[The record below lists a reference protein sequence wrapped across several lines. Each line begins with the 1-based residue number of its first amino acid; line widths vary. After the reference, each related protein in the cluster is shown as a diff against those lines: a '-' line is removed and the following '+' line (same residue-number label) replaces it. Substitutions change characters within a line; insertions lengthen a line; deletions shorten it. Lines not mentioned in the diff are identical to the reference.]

1 METVQFLLER
11 NYKVVFLGPLPGAQR
26 PVASECAATQ
36 LLWRKPITEMT
47 LNRNDP
53 TRVDSYNQRFNYW
66 RSGIASL
73 NARFNDRLVTVDLN
87 DVFCD
92 PEKCWFV
99 HDGIGL
105 FSDADHLTP
114 AGAQRVMPKLLTA
127 LNQ

>member
-1 METVQFLLER
+1 MLL
-11 NYKVVFLGPLPGAQR
+11 VLVAGVIATDVGAYFAGR
-26 PVASECAATQ
+26 TFGEPKIAPRISPSKTWSGLVGGGTAASAF
-36 LLWRKPITEMT
+36 IFFM
-47 LNRNDP
+47 
-53 TRVDSYNQRFNYW
+53 YW